1 MIPLYHDFSGETV
14 LVFGGGS
21 VGARKARRFVREAAV
36 VVVSPTF
43 DDRFEESELAAVDR
57 VRAAPKPED
66 VANWVD
72 RFEPAMVVAATDDAE
87 LNAAVAEAADERGLV
102 INRTD
107 QSGGRDVG
115 SVVVPAT
122 VRDGPVSVAI
132 STGGKSPALS
142 RYLRQQI
149 EAEIEDAGAMAEL
162 TGDIRSDLKE
172 SDYSAAD
179 RRAAVRS
186 VVRSSSVWKALH
198 TGTPNAEKEAE
209 RVMAVEHDDNEGA
222 SR

>member
-1 MIPLYHDFSGETV
+1 VIPLYHDFSDETV

-21 VGARKARRFVREAAV
+21 VGARKAKRFVREAEV

-209 RVMAVEHDDNEGA
+209 RVMAAEHDDNEGA

>member
-1 MIPLYHDFSGETV
+1 MIPLYHDFSDETV

-21 VGARKARRFVREAAV
+21 VGARKAKRFVREAEV

-209 RVMAVEHDDNEGA
+209 RVMAAEHDDRGA